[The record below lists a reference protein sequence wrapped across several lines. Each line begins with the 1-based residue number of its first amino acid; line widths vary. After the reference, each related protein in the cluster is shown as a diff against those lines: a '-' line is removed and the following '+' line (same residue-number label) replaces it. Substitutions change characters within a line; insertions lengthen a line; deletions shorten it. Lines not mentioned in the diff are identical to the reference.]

1 MKKVVVTGPTGVVGM
16 ALISKLMDEGIY
28 VVAVC
33 HRNSS
38 RIRNIPHSE
47 LVEIIECNLEDID
60 RLPELIKN
68 TGDFECFFHLA
79 WACTFGDSRNNIDA
93 QIENIRYTI
102 NAVEVA
108 ARLGCRR
115 FIGAGSQAEYGRCS
129 DVLRPETPTFPENGY
144 GIAKLCAGQLSRIRC
159 EQLGIE
165 HIWTRILSV
174 YGPYDGEN
182 TLISS
187 LIRKLKNGE
196 HVSCTAAEQI
206 WDYIYSE
213 DVAEALYRIMDRGVS
228 NKIYLIASG
237 ESHPLKY
244 YIEIAKNCINPNVE
258 IGYGEIPYS
267 SLQVM
272 NLRADISE
280 LVNDTGIVLNMNFKR
295 GIKNII
301 EFV

>member
-1 MKKVVVTGPTGVVGM
+1 MRRVIITGPTGTVGM
-16 ALISKLMDEGIY
+16 ALINKLIKEGIY
-28 VVAVC
+28 VAAVC
-33 HRNSS
+33 RRDSV
-38 RIRNIPHSE
+38 RIKNIPKSE
-47 LVEIIECNLEDID
+47 FVRIIECNLEEIS
-60 RLPELIKN
+60 RLPEFIR
-68 TGDFECFFHLA
+68 TVDEYDSMFHLA
-79 WACTFGDSRNNIDA
+79 WACTVGDGRNNVGA
-93 QIENIRYTI
+93 QIDNIYYTI

-108 ARLGCRR
+108 AKLGCRR
-115 FIGAGSQAEYGRCS
+115 FIGAGSQAEYGRCN
-129 DVLRPETPTFPENGY
+129 DILRPDTPAFPENGY

-187 LIRKLKNGE
+187 LIRKLKAGE
-196 HVSCTAAEQI
+196 HISCTKAEQI

-213 DVAEALYRIMDRGVS
+213 DAANALYGIMDKGVHG
-228 NKIYLIASG
+228 KTYLIASG

-244 YIEIAKNCINPNVE
+244 YIEIVKKCIDPNMD

-267 SLQVM
+267 PDQVM

-280 LVNDTGIVLNMNFKR
+280 LVDDIDIRPKMSFEKGILSMI
-295 GIKNII
+295 GS
-301 EFV
+301 